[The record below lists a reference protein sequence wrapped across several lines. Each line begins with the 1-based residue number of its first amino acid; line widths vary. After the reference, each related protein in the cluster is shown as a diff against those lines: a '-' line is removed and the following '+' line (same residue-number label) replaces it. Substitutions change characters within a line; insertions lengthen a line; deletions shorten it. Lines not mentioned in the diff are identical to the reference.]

1 MTTETVQ
8 LMSSMVALI
17 EQLTAEVQALYTKLE
32 PSSSDQ
38 ESAEVRARM
47 DRLREAL
54 GEVRQ
59 QLK

>member
-1 MTTETVQ
+1 MKTETMQV
-8 LMSSMVALI
+8 MSSMVALL
-17 EQLTAEVQALYTKLE
+17 ELLTAEVQAMYTKLE

-47 DRLREAL
+47 DRLRKAL